1 MTLNPHLLLGGT
13 MEKRYEQTLSAG
25 MDGNCEYTC
34 HALIWHQ
41 SMYFGIACYTVK
53 AGLKTDRDISSKSS
67 NKWELLSLIHS

>member
-1 MTLNPHLLLGGT
+1 MLLGGT

-53 AGLKTDRDISSKSS
+53 AGLKTDRDISCMWLA
-67 NKWELLSLIHS
+67 NNLIYGVYAAK